1 LRSQRRK
8 GKRRSSRAVVLLGLG
23 ILLMVGAVVIW
34 VLADPPD
41 RGGQASIPASA
52 AEVERVSV
60 GEARA
65 ALDEQRAV
73 FLDVRVASDYE
84 RSRIPGAVSIP
95 LGELEQ
101 RYAELDPQDWIITYC
116 T

>member
-1 LRSQRRK
+1 MI
-8 GKRRSSRAVVLLGLG
+8 LLGLG
-23 ILLMVGAVVIW
+23 ILLMVGAAVIW
-34 VLADPPD
+34 VLADPP
-41 RGGQASIPASA
+41 GEEAQVSIPASA

-60 GEARA
+60 SEARA

-73 FLDVRVASDYE
+73 FLDVRVVGDYE

-101 RYAELDPQDWIITYC
+101 RYTELDREDWIITYC